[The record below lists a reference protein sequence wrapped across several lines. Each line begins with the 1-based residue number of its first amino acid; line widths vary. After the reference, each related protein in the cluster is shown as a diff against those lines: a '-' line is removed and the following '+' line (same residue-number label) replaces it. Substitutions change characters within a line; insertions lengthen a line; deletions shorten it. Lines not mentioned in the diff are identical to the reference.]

1 MGLIK
6 KINSKINKLW
16 QSKDENFKDTKI
28 GGIYIFLLSALP
40 LIIIIFLSDNNLDF
54 IRNTGIKI
62 FKYLAFIFA
71 YLSIVLVITHYYVN
85 NNMKLYKW
93 IICIIKLVYKII
105 LGVFIICAIPLL
117 VGLKI
122 IEVILKFRAKKIDN
136 LINFCTILIFDF
148 ILLVFFWIISLLI
161 ANALS
166 LKIIDIF
173 LKFNIKLNMN
183 FMFLMCLFL
192 IMKFELDMFSK
203 IIITIMKKVKEKK
216 TKKKMEKLGNR
227 NDISHIDITKEVHV
241 DIIKSQEDLEYDL
254 NYYKKSIWK
263 LQLASL
269 IIIFFLAM
277 ASVDLFNGLNS
288 EVKDVCTL
296 ITLGML
302 YLDKRKEWK

>member
-28 GGIYIFLLSALP
+28 GGMYIFLLTALP

-148 ILLVFFWIISLLI
+148 ILLVFFWIISLLN

-203 IIITIMKKVKEKK
+203 IIITIMKKFKEKK

-241 DIIKSQEDLEYDL
+241 DIIKVQEDLEYDL

>member
-54 IRNTGIKI
+54 IRNTGIKM

-136 LINFCTILIFDF
+136 LINFCKIFM
-148 ILLVFFWIISLLI
+148 
-161 ANALS
+161 
-166 LKIIDIF
+166 IF
-173 LKFNIKLNMN
+173 YHR
-183 FMFLMCLFL
+183 
-192 IMKFELDMFSK
+192 
-203 IIITIMKKVKEKK
+203 V
-216 TKKKMEKLGNR
+216 
-227 NDISHIDITKEVHV
+227 
-241 DIIKSQEDLEYDL
+241 
-254 NYYKKSIWK
+254 
-263 LQLASL
+263 
-269 IIIFFLAM
+269 
-277 ASVDLFNGLNS
+277 
-288 EVKDVCTL
+288 
-296 ITLGML
+296 
-302 YLDKRKEWK
+302 

>member
-40 LIIIIFLSDNNLDF
+40 LIIIIFLSDNNLDC
-54 IRNTGIKI
+54 IRNTGIKM

-136 LINFCTILIFDF
+136 LINFCTILFFDF

-241 DIIKSQEDLEYDL
+241 DIIKAQEDLEYDL

>member
-54 IRNTGIKI
+54 IRNTGIKM

-93 IICIIKLVYKII
+93 IICIIKLAYKII

-136 LINFCTILIFDF
+136 LINFCTILFFDF

-241 DIIKSQEDLEYDL
+241 DIIKAQEDLEYDL

>member
-54 IRNTGIKI
+54 IRNTGIKM

-105 LGVFIICAIPLL
+105 LGVFIICEITLL

-136 LINFCTILIFDF
+136 LINFCTILFFDF

-241 DIIKSQEDLEYDL
+241 DIIKAQEDLEYDL

>member
-6 KINSKINKLW
+6 EINSKINKLW

-241 DIIKSQEDLEYDL
+241 DIIKAQEDLEYDL

>member
-1 MGLIK
+1 
-6 KINSKINKLW
+6 
-16 QSKDENFKDTKI
+16 
-28 GGIYIFLLSALP
+28 
-40 LIIIIFLSDNNLDF
+40 
-54 IRNTGIKI
+54 
-62 FKYLAFIFA
+62 
-71 YLSIVLVITHYYVN
+71 
-85 NNMKLYKW
+85 MKLYKW

-136 LINFCTILIFDF
+136 LINFCTILFFDF

-241 DIIKSQEDLEYDL
+241 DIIKAQEDLEYDL